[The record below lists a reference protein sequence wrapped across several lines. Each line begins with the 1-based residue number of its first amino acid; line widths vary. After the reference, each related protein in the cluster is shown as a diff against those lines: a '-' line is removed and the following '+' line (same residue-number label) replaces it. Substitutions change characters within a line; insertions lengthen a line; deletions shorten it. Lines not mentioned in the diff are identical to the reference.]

1 MAKKKMSKAAALR
14 AKKEEEEKAEAMEVA
29 STSSSE
35 AEEEEAV
42 AVAANDDGESSSGEE
57 GSGSE
62 QEGSGS
68 GEGEGSSSEEEEGSD
83 DEMDED
89 EPQPQSNDNIATSND
104 EQCIFDLS
112 NLLALNTHQVNA
124 AELYAKTTTKNDNSE
139 WYAAIPTITPV
150 STKGSG
156 IQMPHVNEALLLSK
170 AAEGT
175 TQLLAELW
183 KLPSE
188 KTDVGMLA
196 KLPNASGEIKL
207 PRSLPPP
214 PQKKLTKWEEFAL
227 KRGIK
232 DTGKNSRK
240 VFDEATGDW
249 KHLTGSMD
257 SKANA
262 GPESWPIMEVK
273 KNDNPND
280 DPWEKLRQEK
290 KSRVGKNVEARM
302 RNAERSGALERGSA
316 NKLVKNNKRLDK
328 QRDIAKEKE
337 LKRGLVAPIG
347 IPSDFKSDAKRGK
360 PSTQLALKATQVS
373 TASLGKFDKQR
384 EGEPEKKHLSK
395 SVHGKKRKMTDT
407 NAGGGGT
414 NKKFLQSEAQ
424 KSSDILNRVMT
435 GGSSKEKERD
445 VRKGKYAKGETGHDF
460 EFDDG
465 LGPGSFRKKKGRAGM
480 GKMRKITKKRIK

>member
-207 PRSLPPP
+207 PRSLVSYLFCMVW
-214 PQKKLTKWEEFAL
+214 KLWHTYFRAM
-227 KRGIK
+227 
-232 DTGKNSRK
+232 S
-240 VFDEATGDW
+240 
-249 KHLTGSMD
+249 
-257 SKANA
+257 
-262 GPESWPIMEVK
+262 
-273 KNDNPND
+273 
-280 DPWEKLRQEK
+280 
-290 KSRVGKNVEARM
+290 
-302 RNAERSGALERGSA
+302 RNA
-316 NKLVKNNKRLDK
+316 
-328 QRDIAKEKE
+328 
-337 LKRGLVAPIG
+337 
-347 IPSDFKSDAKRGK
+347 
-360 PSTQLALKATQVS
+360 
-373 TASLGKFDKQR
+373 
-384 EGEPEKKHLSK
+384 
-395 SVHGKKRKMTDT
+395 
-407 NAGGGGT
+407 
-414 NKKFLQSEAQ
+414 
-424 KSSDILNRVMT
+424 
-435 GGSSKEKERD
+435 
-445 VRKGKYAKGETGHDF
+445 
-460 EFDDG
+460 
-465 LGPGSFRKKKGRAGM
+465 
-480 GKMRKITKKRIK
+480 